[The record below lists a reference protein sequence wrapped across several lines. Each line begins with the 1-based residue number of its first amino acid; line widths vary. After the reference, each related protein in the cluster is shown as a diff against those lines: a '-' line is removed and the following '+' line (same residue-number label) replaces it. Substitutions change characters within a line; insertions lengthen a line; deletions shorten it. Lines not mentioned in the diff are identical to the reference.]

1 MISERLQTIV
11 DMVPAGSSV
20 ADIGS
25 DHCLLPV
32 ALSRRGDCPYLQ
44 AIDNKKGP
52 YLSMES
58 TVKKEG
64 LVGKIDLSL
73 SSGLTCLDPR
83 VDTLV
88 LAGMGGQLAVKILL
102 EGKEKLD
109 KIGTILIDPHRDLS
123 FTRAS
128 LAKLGYYIDE
138 EKVVYEGGIYYF
150 AIRFKKGEV
159 PTYSKEDLLFGP
171 IARRRREKPFVD
183 FLLEQKKRLRALL
196 EKPLPVKTQV
206 GYRDMLDLVNAE
218 LSRR

>member
-1 MISERLQTIV
+1 MISARLQTIV
-11 DMVPAGSSV
+11 DLVPAGSSV

-32 ALSRRGDCPYLQ
+32 ALYRRGDCPYLQ

-64 LVGKIDLSL
+64 LEGKIDLSL
-73 SSGLTCLDPR
+73 SNGLTCLDPR

-88 LAGMGGQLAVKILL
+88 LAGMGGRLAVKILQ
-102 EGKEKLD
+102 EGKKKLD
-109 KIGTILIDPHRDLS
+109 NIGTILIDPHRDLS

-128 LAKLGYYIDE
+128 LAALGYYIDE
-138 EKVVYEGGIYYF
+138 EKVIYEGEVYYF
-150 AIRFKKGEV
+150 AIRFKKGDA
-159 PTYSKEDLLFGP
+159 PNYSQEDLLFGP
-171 IARRRREKPFVD
+171 IARRRREKAFVD
-183 FLLEQKKRLRALL
+183 FLVDQRKRLRSILQ
-196 EKPLPVKTQV
+196 KPLSVQAQV
-206 GYRDMLDLVNAE
+206 AYKDMLDLVNAE